1 MTAVGGAP
9 SFPSG
14 QFGLRPVYLWR
25 HLKKRFTNWQGKA
38 GFAAC
43 IMAVS
48 ASASA
53 IAPAGSKHRQGVDSG
68 GHSDCVAELALKA
81 FMSMNRAVAIVGPD
95 GKLLQ
100 PNLVFEKLFGDTEL
114 LDRVNRE
121 AGANNGKSD
130 CRITLSDGRA
140 FWVETIP
147 MDGGWL
153 VSAYDMSERSAKER
167 IDTLTKFGNRLMF
180 HERLAEM
187 LAKPD
192 RAAEAAA
199 VLVLDLARF
208 KAINESLGRTIGG
221 VLLGCVADRIRAALG
236 SGDIAARLGGD
247 KFGIIQVAQGQP
259 QSAAALAGLLID
271 VIGRSYTVEGHLIDV
286 AANVGIVLLPT
297 EATDCEQLLKN
308 ADLALHRA
316 KCDGLGA
323 YRFFERAMDER
334 MQYRRNLEIDL
345 RRALA
350 LGEFSLVYQPQVN
363 LRQNKVT
370 GFEALLRWQSPI
382 RGAVSP
388 FEYIPVAEETGIITS
403 IGEWVLRTACLEA
416 ARWSG
421 AQRVSVN
428 VSAIQFKSPT
438 LVATVTSALGESG
451 LDPQRLELEVTE
463 SVMLDAGGAALAVLQ
478 NLREIGVRVALD
490 DFGIGYSSLGYLRDF
505 PFDRIKIDQSFV
517 RGTANDAVG
526 RAIVRAVAS
535 LGQSLGIA
543 TVAEGVET
551 EEQMARVGSDGC
563 TEVQGYLINR
573 PMPPNQIDSFLRSRN
588 ENTLRSG

>member
-1 MTAVGGAP
+1 M
-9 SFPSG
+9 
-14 QFGLRPVYLWR
+14 
-25 HLKKRFTNWQGKA
+25 
-38 GFAAC
+38 
-43 IMAVS
+43 
-48 ASASA
+48 
-53 IAPAGSKHRQGVDSG
+53 
-68 GHSDCVAELALKA
+68 AELALKA

-271 VIGRSYTVEGHLIDV
+271 VIGRSYTVEGHLIHV

-316 KCDGLGA
+316 KYDGLGA

-350 LGEFSLVYQPQVN
+350 LDEFSLVYQPQVN

-388 FEYIPVAEETGIITS
+388 FEFIPVAEETGIITS

-438 LVATVTSALGESG
+438 LVPTVTSALGESG

-588 ENTLRSG
+588 ENILRSA

>member
-1 MTAVGGAP
+1 
-9 SFPSG
+9 
-14 QFGLRPVYLWR
+14 
-25 HLKKRFTNWQGKA
+25 
-38 GFAAC
+38 
-43 IMAVS
+43 
-48 ASASA
+48 
-53 IAPAGSKHRQGVDSG
+53 
-68 GHSDCVAELALKA
+68 
-81 FMSMNRAVAIVGPD
+81 
-95 GKLLQ
+95 
-100 PNLVFEKLFGDTEL
+100 
-114 LDRVNRE
+114 
-121 AGANNGKSD
+121 
-130 CRITLSDGRA
+130 
-140 FWVETIP
+140 

-167 IDTLTKFGNRLMF
+167 NDTLTKLGNRLMF

-192 RAAEAAA
+192 RTAEAAA

-208 KAINESLGRTIGG
+208 KAINESLGRTISG

-259 QSAAALAGLLID
+259 QSAAALAGLLVD
-271 VIGRSYTVEGHLIDV
+271 LIGRSYTVEGHLIDV

-388 FEYIPVAEETGIITS
+388 FEFIPVAEETGIITS

-438 LVATVTSALGESG
+438 LVATVSSALGESG

-535 LGQSLGIA
+535 LGPSLGIA

-563 TEVQGYLINR
+563 TDVQGYLINR

-588 ENTLRSG
+588 ENILRSA